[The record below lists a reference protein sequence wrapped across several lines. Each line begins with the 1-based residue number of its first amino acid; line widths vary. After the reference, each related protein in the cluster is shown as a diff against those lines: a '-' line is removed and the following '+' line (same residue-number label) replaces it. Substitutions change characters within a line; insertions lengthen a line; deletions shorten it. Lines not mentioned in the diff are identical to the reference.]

1 MSTYSCTWI
10 VSIYIYTLWIF
21 AQFSVA
27 ISSCKS
33 GFEISDVL
41 SINDKD
47 YSITFG
53 LYFSVEW
60 VEPRLNLS
68 QEVWGAGSGVGDTLV
83 PGG

>member
-1 MSTYSCTWI
+1 M
-10 VSIYIYTLWIF
+10 F
-21 AQFSVA
+21 F
-27 ISSCKS
+27 S

-60 VEPRLNLS
+60 VEPRYFVKFTL
-68 QEVWGAGSGVGDTLV
+68 GSPHNVSKSYFQWQNGFQKSF
-83 PGG
+83 

>member
-1 MSTYSCTWI
+1 M
-10 VSIYIYTLWIF
+10 
-21 AQFSVA
+21 
-27 ISSCKS
+27 
-33 GFEISDVL
+33 

-68 QEVWGAGSGVGDTLV
+68 QDVWGAGSGVGDTLV
-83 PGG
+83 PGGCEIWLGEVSNTGGSLRNTIKKQI